1 MKTFDVIVVGAGLS
15 GLVTATEVA
24 GNGKSVLLLD
34 QEGEQN
40 LGGQAWWSFGGL
52 FLVDSP
58 EQRMMGIKDSKEL
71 AWQDWMGTATYDR
84 KEDYWGRKW
93 AEHYLD
99 FATYE
104 KRDWLY
110 EKGVRIF
117 PVVGWAE
124 RGGYLAEGHGNS
136 VPRFHITWGTG
147 PGVVEPFIKRMKQ
160 LEEKGLITY
169 KPRHRVNEILTDGTD
184 VIGVSGDVLAETDL
198 KRGEKS
204 NRKVVDDFVQNAEAT
219 VICSGGIGANFELIR
234 KNWPKRLGNA
244 PKNMVAGVP
253 DYVDGRMLGEAE
265 NIGANIV
272 NRDRMWHYTEGI
284 QNWNPIWS
292 HHGIRILPGPS
303 SLWLD
308 AKGNRFPV
316 PNLPGFDTLGTLETI
331 MDTGYDYSWFILTK
345 KIIEKE
351 FALSGSE
358 QNPDLTGKS
367 IAKVLQRIQP
377 GPPQPVQAFLDHGKD
392 FLTADSID
400 NLVIKMNKLTG
411 EKLLD
416 IEDVRR
422 QVEARD
428 REIDNTFTK
437 DLQITAMH
445 GARNYVGDKLLR
457 TVKPHRF
464 LDAKNGPLI
473 AVKLHILSRKTL
485 GGLQTDLNGHV
496 FGVDGKVM
504 HGLYAA
510 GEASGFGGGGLHG
523 YRSLEGTFLGG
534 CLFTGKK
541 AAEGVLEQLR

>member
-34 QEGEQN
+34 QGGEQN
-40 LGGQAWWSFGGL
+40 LGGQAWGSFGGL

-160 LEEKGLITY
+160 LEEKGFITY
-169 KPRHRVNEILTDGTD
+169 KPRHRVNEILTDGTN
-184 VIGVSGDVLAETDL
+184 VIGVSGDVLAETYL

-244 PKNMVAGVP
+244 PKNMIAGVP

-308 AKGNRFPV
+308 AKGHRFPV

-331 MDTGYDYSWFILTK
+331 MDTGYEYSWFILTK

-351 FALSGSE
+351 FALSGSD

-367 IAKVLQRIQP
+367 IAKVLQRVRSGAP
-377 GPPQPVQAFLDHGKD
+377 GPVQKFLDYGED
-392 FLTADSID
+392 FVVADNID
-400 NLVIKMNKLTG
+400 NLVIGMNRLTG

-416 IEDVRR
+416 AREVER
-422 QVEARD
+422 QIQARD
-428 REIDNTFTK
+428 REMDNTFTK
-437 DLQITAMH
+437 DLQIAAMRT
-445 GARNYVGDKLLR
+445 ARNYLGDK
-457 TVKPHRF
+457 
-464 LDAKNGPLI
+464 
-473 AVKLHILSRKTL
+473 
-485 GGLQTDLNGHV
+485 
-496 FGVDGKVM
+496 
-504 HGLYAA
+504 
-510 GEASGFGGGGLHG
+510 
-523 YRSLEGTFLGG
+523 
-534 CLFTGKK
+534 
-541 AAEGVLEQLR
+541 

>member
-1 MKTFDVIVVGAGLS
+1 M
-15 GLVTATEVA
+15 
-24 GNGKSVLLLD
+24 
-34 QEGEQN
+34 
-40 LGGQAWWSFGGL
+40 
-52 FLVDSP
+52 
-58 EQRMMGIKDSKEL
+58 
-71 AWQDWMGTATYDR
+71 
-84 KEDYWGRKW
+84 
-93 AEHYLD
+93 
-99 FATYE
+99 
-104 KRDWLY
+104 
-110 EKGVRIF
+110 
-117 PVVGWAE
+117 
-124 RGGYLAEGHGNS
+124 
-136 VPRFHITWGTG
+136 
-147 PGVVEPFIKRMKQ
+147 
-160 LEEKGLITY
+160 
-169 KPRHRVNEILTDGTD
+169 
-184 VIGVSGDVLAETDL
+184 
-198 KRGEKS
+198 
-204 NRKVVDDFVQNAEAT
+204 QNAEAT

-234 KNWPKRLGNA
+234 KNWPKRLGTA
-244 PKNMVAGVP
+244 PQNMVAGVP

-377 GPPQPVQAFLDHGKD
+377 GPSQPVQAFLDHGKD